1 MPIGSR
7 LPELILLLV
16 IALLIFGP
24 KKLPEIGAS
33 IGKSIN
39 SFKKGMKEIEDTD
52 KEKGQTQPTE
62 QVKDEI
68 QVQNLLEQ
76 KRSELDALERELAA
90 KKTATSAY
98 EVAQAEHAEVIST
111 DLKQD

>member
-52 KEKGQTQPTE
+52 KGKE
-62 QVKDEI
+62 EI
-68 QVQNLLEQ
+68 QEQNLLEQ
-76 KRSELDALERELAA
+76 KRSELETLEREIASKKAA
-90 KKTATSAY
+90 ANAY
-98 EVAQAEHAEVIST
+98 EAALAKQTEVSTTDAQ
-111 DLKQD
+111 QD

>member
-39 SFKKGMKEIEDTD
+39 SFKRGMKEMEDTD
-52 KEKGQTQPTE
+52 KEKEG
-62 QVKDEI
+62 I
-68 QVQNLLEQ
+68 QEQNLLEQ
-76 KRSELDALERELAA
+76 KRSELEALERELAS
-90 KKTATSAY
+90 KKAALLTQSLT
-98 EVAQAEHAEVIST
+98 
-111 DLKQD
+111 KPGR

>member
-33 IGKSIN
+33 IGRSIN
-39 SFKKGMKEIEDTD
+39 SFKKGMKEIEDPD
-52 KEKGQTQPTE
+52 NEKEKIEE
-62 QVKDEI
+62 QK
-68 QVQNLLEQ
+68 LLEQ
-76 KRSELDALERELAA
+76 KRSELEALERELAN
-90 KKTATSAY
+90 KRDLSKEY
-98 EVAQAEHAEVIST
+98 EVSQASHAEISAT
-111 DLKQD
+111 DSKLD

>member
-39 SFKKGMKEIEDTD
+39 SFKKGMKEIENSDNE
-52 KEKGQTQPTE
+52 KERIEE
-62 QVKDEI
+62 QR
-68 QVQNLLEQ
+68 LLEQ
-76 KRSELDALERELAA
+76 KRSELEALERELAS
-90 KKTATSAY
+90 KKAAINTYQTS
-98 EVAQAEHAEVIST
+98 QAEHAEAST
-111 DLKQD
+111 TESKHD

>member
-39 SFKKGMKEIEDTD
+39 SFKKGMKEIEDPD
-52 KEKGQTQPTE
+52 KG
-62 QVKDEI
+62 KDEV
-68 QVQNLLEQ
+68 QEQNLLEQ
-76 KRSELDALERELAA
+76 KRSELEALERELAS
-90 KKTATSAY
+90 KKAAASAY
-98 EVAQAEHAEVIST
+98 EAALAKHPEAST
-111 DLKQD
+111 TETKQD

>member
-39 SFKKGMKEIEDTD
+39 SFKKGMKEIEDPD
-52 KEKGQTQPTE
+52 NEKEKEKIEE
-62 QVKDEI
+62 QK
-68 QVQNLLEQ
+68 LLEQ
-76 KRSELDALERELAA
+76 KRSELEALERELTS
-90 KKTATSAY
+90 KKAVASAS
-98 EVAQAEHAEVIST
+98 ETPQAEHAEIST
-111 DLKQD
+111 TDSKRSQITAKARE

>member
-39 SFKKGMKEIEDTD
+39 SFKKGMKEIEDSD
-52 KEKGQTQPTE
+52 NEKARIEE
-62 QVKDEI
+62 QK
-68 QVQNLLEQ
+68 LLEQ
-76 KRSELDALERELAA
+76 KRSELEALERELAS
-90 KKTATSAY
+90 KKTAISTHQTS
-98 EVAQAEHAEVIST
+98 QAEHAETSAT
-111 DLKQD
+111 ESKHD

>member
-1 MPIGSR
+1 MPIGAR
-7 LPELILLLV
+7 LPELLLLLV

-52 KEKGQTQPTE
+52 KGKEH
-62 QVKDEI
+62 I
-68 QVQNLLEQ
+68 QEQNLLEQ
-76 KRSELDALERELAA
+76 RRSELEALERELAS
-90 KKTATSAY
+90 KKAAASAY
-98 EVAQAEHAEVIST
+98 EPAQAEHVEVRTT
-111 DLKQD
+111 DSKLD

>member
-39 SFKKGMKEIEDTD
+39 SFKKGMREIEDSD
-52 KEKGQTQPTE
+52 KL
-62 QVKDEI
+62 KDGLQE
-68 QVQNLLEQ
+68 QNLLEQ
-76 KRSELDALERELAA
+76 KRLELEALERELAS
-90 KKTATSAY
+90 KKAAANAY
-98 EVAQAEHAEVIST
+98 ENAQADRTEHAEVST
-111 DLKQD
+111 TNLKLD

>member
-39 SFKKGMKEIEDTD
+39 SFKKGMKEIEDPD
-52 KEKGQTQPTE
+52 NEKEKIEE
-62 QVKDEI
+62 QK
-68 QVQNLLEQ
+68 LLEQ
-76 KRSELDALERELAA
+76 KRSELEALERELTS
-90 KKTATSAY
+90 KKAVASAS
-98 EVAQAEHAEVIST
+98 ETPQAEHAEIST
-111 DLKQD
+111 TDSKLD

>member
-39 SFKKGMKEIEDTD
+39 SFKKGMREIEDTD
-52 KEKGQTQPTE
+52 KEKVQTQPTDQGKE
-62 QVKDEI
+62 EI
-68 QVQNLLEQ
+68 QEQILLEQ

-90 KKTATSAY
+90 KKAAASAY
-98 EVAQAEHAEVIST
+98 EASQAKHAEIGST
-111 DLKQD
+111 DLEQD